1 MTRVEVILLS
11 INNNQTLE
19 QIREQLGFT
28 IEGVRS
34 LMILAVKK
42 KMFIYDKQK
51 STFVKNPNY

>member
-42 KMFIYDKQK
+42 KCLYMISKK
-51 STFVKNPNY
+51 AHS

>member
-51 STFVKNPNY
+51 AHS

>member
-1 MTRVEVILLS
+1 MTKIEAILLS
-11 INNNQTLE
+11 INTNQTLE

-42 KMFIYDKQK
+42 KMSIYDNQK

>member
-1 MTRVEVILLS
+1 MTKIESILLS
-11 INNNQTLE
+11 INTNQTLE

-42 KMFIYDKQK
+42 KMFIYDNQK

>member
-1 MTRVEVILLS
+1 MTKIEAILLS
-11 INNNQTLE
+11 INTNQTLE

-28 IEGVRS
+28 IEGFRS

-42 KMFIYDKQK
+42 KMFIYDNQK